1 MQEIALQ
8 DGVTEKR
15 GRGRPPKSGSMTNAQ
30 RQAAFRARRKAAGES
45 VTVTKN
51 IPAAGDGYDD
61 LVLENDRLREELAQ
75 ARRELGEQRQAFRE
89 PVGKKWSYRQITA
102 LAEREIR
109 HQMGEASKAAS
120 KGEANMSMLCRG
132 YANSILLFWYLLTV
146 GWQND
151 GDNGRLEALLKHDV
165 TRNEK

>member
-1 MQEIALQ
+1 MQEFALPEN
-8 DGVTEKR
+8 VTEKR
-15 GRGRPPKSGSMTNAQ
+15 GRGRPRKADSMTNAQ
-30 RQAAFRARRKAAGES
+30 RQAAFRARHKGDVKA

-51 IPAAGDGYDD
+51 VPVVVDAYDD

-75 ARRELGEQRQAFRE
+75 AKRDLAELRREFRE

-102 LAEREIR
+102 LAEAEIR
-109 HQMGEASKAAS
+109 HHVAKAAES
-120 KGEANMSMLCRG
+120 GHGSNGWLLRSG
-132 YANSILLFWYLLTV
+132 YADGVQMFWYALTC

-151 GDNGRLEALLKHDV
+151 GDNDRIRALACGV